1 MRNKWRFKCV
11 AALLLVTLI
20 APISGQLGG
29 ADKVYAA
36 TPSNPNATQAVQ
48 DVLNYFDTVY
58 TNNKIISGQ
67 FVSDVYGF
75 NEIDHIGYLASKYPA
90 MIGMDFGYKHTN
102 GTLGE
107 VADWRNYMVA
117 QGTDYWKKGGLVQLS
132 WHETNPLDATPDDG
146 GWNSVISTMT
156 QANFDKVT
164 TPGTPEYAKWLAH
177 VDTIAGY
184 LKTLRD
190 QGVVVLWRPYHEM
203 NIGFWWGGKS
213 QASFKKLWQNMYDR
227 LTNYH
232 GLNNLI
238 WVWAPAR
245 INDAITSNYYP
256 GASYVDLGGADVYAY
271 PSTDPKFTLA
281 NAELTSV
288 MGGKR
293 YGLSEVALLPELD
306 ALKNNFDYTWLL
318 TWSTGWLDNEFY
330 GSPGGNGPGNIGSK
344 VRDFY
349 LNANTITRS
358 DVPAFG
364 RTIVPETFIFKDAF
378 NIYINGVIVSL
389 SNWTTTATGGTVTL
403 SNEKTAG
410 MSGRDQSMKIS
421 KTSTTGE
428 TSAKRTFGPQTGIV
442 NVKATIR
449 TEEASWKDFLV
460 VDSSSP
466 SKVAMHIGLQNGYLR
481 AYDGSTLVALQPI
494 DYAKWYDV
502 KAVLNTTTKKYDVY
516 VNGVKKGNQLSFRDT
531 GAADLNKLAF
541 GVASND
547 TGTLYVD
554 NVRIDK

>member
-1 MRNKWRFKCV
+1 MRNKWRFKAL

-20 APISGQLGG
+20 APVSGQLGAG
-29 ADKVYAA
+29 KAYAA

-58 TNNKIISGQ
+58 ANNKIISGQ

-90 MIGMDFGYKHTN
+90 MLGMDFGYKHTN

-107 VADWRNYMVA
+107 LADWRNYMVT
-117 QGTDYWKKGGLVQLS
+117 QGIDYWKKGGLVQLS
-132 WHETNPLDATPDDG
+132 WHETNPLDTTPDDG

-156 QANFDKVT
+156 QTDFDKVT

-177 VDTIAGY
+177 IDMIAGY

-203 NIGFWWGGKS
+203 NIGFWWGGKTS
-213 QASFKKLWQNMYDR
+213 ASFKKLWQNMYDR
-227 LTNYH
+227 FTNDH

-238 WVWAPAR
+238 WVWAPGR
-245 INDAITSNYYP
+245 INDPINTTFYP
-256 GASYVDLGGADVYAY
+256 GSSYVDLGGADVYVDA
-271 PSTDPKFTLA
+271 SNNPKFTYANNELA
-281 NAELTSV
+281 NV
-288 MGGKR
+288 MGSKR
-293 YGLSEVALLPELD
+293 YGLSEVAKLPDLA
-306 ALKNNFDYTWLL
+306 ALKNNYDYTWILP
-318 TWSTGWLDNEFY
+318 WSTGWLDYEFY
-330 GSPGGNGPGNIGSK
+330 GSPNGNGPGNIGWD
-344 VRDFY
+344 VRAFY
-349 LNANTITRS
+349 QSPDTITRA
-358 DVPAFG
+358 DVPGFG

-378 NIYINGVIVSL
+378 NVYINGVVVSL
-389 SNWTTTATGGTVTL
+389 SNWSTTATGGTVAL
-403 SNEKTAG
+403 SNEKTVGLA
-410 MSGRDQSMKIS
+410 GRDLSMKIS

-442 NVKATIR
+442 NVKASLR
-449 TEEASWKDFLV
+449 SEEASWKDFLI

-466 SKVAMHIGLQNGYLR
+466 SKVALQIGIHNGSIR

-494 DYAKWYDV
+494 AYGKWYDV
-502 KAVLNTTTKKYDVY
+502 KAVLNTATKKYDVY

-531 GAADLNKLAF
+531 AAADLNKLAF
-541 GVASND
+541 GVAAGE
-547 TGTLYVD
+547 TGSLYVD